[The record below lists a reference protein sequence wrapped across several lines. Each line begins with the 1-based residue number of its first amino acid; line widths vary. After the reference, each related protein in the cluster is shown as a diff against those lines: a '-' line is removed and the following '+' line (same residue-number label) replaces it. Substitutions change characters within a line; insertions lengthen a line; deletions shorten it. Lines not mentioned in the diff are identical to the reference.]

1 MGSAPTQSAQ
11 PSTPSSAGK
20 GTPTQNFKGQVLAN
34 QMTNDSRMN
43 PTSAPTPMP
52 GVGTTY
58 GLGGQPY
65 PMPTQIPFE
74 GGKGQPGPTAVPT
87 PMPTAVPPQGKGQPG
102 MTPEQIGDMIRA
114 MPNSPLASPNLG
126 SGQPMTAQV
135 PQPGYRSPVTQPK
148 GPPLPYGHPGGT
160 PKPGMTPYANIPPNA
175 PQGFGQQSSN
185 GTYANLNQMPLD
197 TSRPAYNNYLAQ
209 AQFAPGG
216 MPSYEQWVQQRTA
229 AQNPA
234 QNPLIEN
241 LNPLNNTYN
250 GSYPLRQQVMQ
261 PNAFNGPMG
270 VRGNDTAYMRNPLQP
285 QVMPMN
291 PNIKPVSPLQ
301 GLGSLP
307 SGLATN
313 LGNTLSNIPMNPN
326 IYQ

>member
-1 MGSAPTQSAQ
+1 
-11 PSTPSSAGK
+11 
-20 GTPTQNFKGQVLAN
+20 
-34 QMTNDSRMN
+34 
-43 PTSAPTPMP
+43 
-52 GVGTTY
+52 
-58 GLGGQPY
+58 
-65 PMPTQIPFE
+65 MPTQIPPQGGKTATPNQAIYDPAAFISQVPPQ
-74 GGKGQPGPTAVPT
+74 GKGQPGPTAVPT

-102 MTPEQIGDMIRA
+102 MTPQQIGDMIRA

-126 SGQPMTAQV
+126 SGQPFVESPMYRPMQPGQTAQV

-160 PKPGMTPYANIPPNA
+160 PKPGMMPQQPVIPGAQTLQQAYANIPPNA
-175 PQGFGQQSSN
+175 GRAPSAAQTGLAGLGSLPSGLATNLGNTLSN
-185 GTYANLNQMPLD
+185 MPLD

-234 QNPLIEN
+234 QNP
-241 LNPLNNTYN
+241 YA
-250 GSYPLRQQVMQ
+250 G
-261 PNAFNGPMG
+261 F
-270 VRGNDTAYMRNPLQP
+270 
-285 QVMPMN
+285 
-291 PNIKPVSPLQ
+291 
-301 GLGSLP
+301 GSLP

-313 LGNTLSNIPMNPN
+313 LGNTLSNMPMNPN